1 MDTPLLVP
9 LGAFVTVVLIVA
21 IVTLTKLRDKEMD
34 IRQGLHLEE
43 LEHRRKMKELEDQLE
58 RVRQSG

>member
-9 LGAFVTVVLIVA
+9 LGAFVAVVLIVA

-34 IRQGLHLEE
+34 IHQGLHLEE